1 MRKTWLFMIVAL
13 FAVVLAACGGNED
26 QETEEGT
33 DENGSAEETESD
45 SSGDTRSVTI
55 EDATGEK
62 TIEGTPEKVVVL
74 EWTYAEYLQALDM
87 QPAGVA
93 DKEGFGNWVDT
104 GIELGEEVED
114 VGTRQEPNLEAI
126 SRLDPDLI
134 VGVQFRHEGI
144 QDQLEEIAPTVMFAP
159 YSEESAQDQMA
170 AMKSEFNTMGQIL
183 GKEDMVSERL
193 DEMENHFASEQERL
207 EEAGVQDI
215 NYVMTQ
221 AFTSQ
226 NTPTLRLF
234 TDNSM
239 VAKIMGNL
247 GLENAHSSEELQIYG
262 YTQTT
267 VETLQNYQ
275 DAHFYYIVQEEDN
288 IFSNQ
293 LAGNPVWE
301 ELNFVQEG
309 RTYQMPGD
317 TWTFGGPIS
326 AEKLATQVVDA
337 TIEGNQE

>member
-1 MRKTWLFMIVAL
+1 MKKIWLLAILTL
-13 FAVVLAACGGNED
+13 FALVLTACGGNEE
-26 QETEEGT
+26 QSEEGT
-33 DENGSAEETESD
+33 EDNENTEESGSSE
-45 SSGDTRSVTI
+45 DTRTVTI

-62 TIEGTPEKVVVL
+62 TIEGTPENVVVL

-87 QPAGVA
+87 EPVGVA

-104 GIELGEEVED
+104 GIELGENVED

-144 QDQLEEIAPTVMFAP
+144 QEQLEEIAPTVMFAP
-159 YSEESAQDQMA
+159 YSEESAQNQMA
-170 AMKSEFNTMGQIL
+170 AMKSEFETMGQIL
-183 GKEDMVSERL
+183 GQEEAVSKRL
-193 DEMENHFASEQERL
+193 DEMNSHFE
-207 EEAGVQDI
+207 EEAGRLDEAGVGDI
-215 NYVMTQ
+215 NYIMTQ
-221 AFTSQ
+221 AFTAQ

-239 VAKIMGNL
+239 VANVMGEL
-247 GLENAHSSEELQIYG
+247 GLQNAHSSEELEIYG
-262 YTQTT
+262 YTETT

-275 DAHFYYIVQEEDN
+275 DSHFYYIVQEDDN

-301 ELNFVQEG
+301 ELDFVQEG

-326 AEKLATQVVDA
+326 AEKLATQAVDA
-337 TIEGNQE
+337 TIEGNEE

>member
-1 MRKTWLFMIVAL
+1 M
-13 FAVVLAACGGNED
+13 
-26 QETEEGT
+26 
-33 DENGSAEETESD
+33 
-45 SSGDTRSVTI
+45 
-55 EDATGEK
+55 
-62 TIEGTPEKVVVL
+62 
-74 EWTYAEYLQALDM
+74 
-87 QPAGVA
+87 
-93 DKEGFGNWVDT
+93 
-104 GIELGEEVED
+104 ED

-144 QDQLEEIAPTVMFAP
+144 QDQLEEIAPTVMFSP
-159 YSEESAQDQMA
+159 YSEESAENQMA
-170 AMKSEFNTMGQIL
+170 SMKSEFETMGEIL
-183 GKEDMVSERL
+183 GKEDMASERL
-193 DEMENHFASEQERL
+193 DEMENHFSEEKARL
-207 EEAGVQDI
+207 ADAGVEDI

-239 VAKIMGNL
+239 VAKVMGEL
-247 GLENAHSSEELQIYG
+247 GLENAHSSDKLEVYG

-275 DAHFYYIVQEEDN
+275 DAHFYYIVQEDDN
-288 IFSNQ
+288 IFSSQ
-293 LAGNPVWE
+293 LDGNPVWE

-309 RTYQMPGD
+309 RTYQMPGN

-326 AEKLATQVVDA
+326 AEKLATQVTDA